1 MMHVVMNSLV
11 VDRSS
16 MMDRFVVNRNT
27 VVNTLVMNR
36 SVMLYSMVDR
46 DGDVRSGNVMHRT
59 SVMDRSS
66 NVMSWMVY
74 DRGLVNDSS
83 MVTVMVCRD
92 SVVGCSSMMNS
103 SSNVS
108 ASVGL
113 SLRLMTRALMMWAND
128 GGVMR
133 VVVGRNMGIVVN
145 AVMHGSSVVHV
156 MVRSLLVGWSS
167 MMDRFV
173 MNRNTVVN
181 TLVMNRSCMMGGL
194 MVHGD

>member
-66 NVMSWMVY
+66 NMMSWMVY

-92 SVVGCSSMMNS
+92 SVVSCSSMMDS

-156 MVRSLLVGWSS
+156 MVRSS

-181 TLVMNRSCMMGGL
+181 TLVMNRSCMVGGL